1 MIGREV
7 DGIIGGPP
15 CQGFSS
21 IGKQDIS
28 DPRRDLLVDFFRI
41 VRDINPKFFLMENV
55 KGLGY
60 ERNRH
65 VLDQGLSLLPARYDI
80 LGPMVLDCADFGAA
94 TSRPRIFVL
103 GYDSGRV
110 ERMNISTFLGKCSPA
125 TVRDAIRDL
134 DKAKLRGIDKSG
146 YDLWFNEADE
156 DISAYARSLRGRTR
170 IFTGHRK
177 TPHKREIVERFS
189 GVKQGGK
196 DEIGKHVRLAWNAQ
210 CPTIRAGTGSDRG
223 SYQSVRPIHP
233 SKNRVITVREAARL
247 QGFPDYFR
255 FHPTTWHSFRMI
267 GNSVSPIIARAL
279 LSTMRNQLDSGKL
292 LQEAAE

>member
-1 MIGREV
+1 
-7 DGIIGGPP
+7 
-15 CQGFSS
+15 
-21 IGKQDIS
+21 
-28 DPRRDLLVDFFRI
+28 
-41 VRDINPKFFLMENV
+41 MENV
-55 KGLGY
+55 KGLSY
-60 ERNRH
+60 ESNH
-65 VLDQGLSLLPARYDI
+65 QVLDRALCLLPQRYEV

-103 GYDSGRV
+103 GYDVGRV
-110 ERMNISTFLGKCSPA
+110 ERMNASMFLGKYSPA
-125 TVRDAIRDL
+125 TVRDAIQDL
-134 DKAKLRGIDKSG
+134 NKAKLRGIDKSG

-156 DISAYARSLRGRTR
+156 DISTYARLLRGRNR

-189 GVKQGGK
+189 GVRQGGR
-196 DEIGKHVRLAWNAQ
+196 DEIGKHIRLAWKGQ
-210 CPTIRAGTGSDRG
+210 CPTLRAGTGSDRG

-267 GNSVSPIIARAL
+267 GNSVSPIIARSL
-279 LSTMRNQLDSGKL
+279 FSVIRNQLAKGK